1 MEKSVTL
8 KFFLTSVVLATL
20 TCSLIPVRTHAQ
32 SEPTSLQTVASSGIT
47 AEVVGVAYNATQ
59 EQVSVQIL
67 LKNTS
72 NVRIYLQDAQT
83 DSTQNAILGSGQGLT
98 SPYVDGLPFCN
109 NNYFQCS
116 GNENS
121 TEIGNFSYIDPGSVL
136 AVALRYNASQPPS
149 NPDTVS
155 FSLTM
160 LARFAKSDA
169 DNSPDDAGEVREITL
184 PFADI
189 SFAQNK

>member
-1 MEKSVTL
+1 MGTSVKF
-8 KFFLTSVVLATL
+8 KFFSTSVILATL
-20 TCSLIPVRTHAQ
+20 MCAITPCTAAAQ
-32 SEPTSLQTVASSGIT
+32 IGPPSLQTIASSGIT
-47 AEVVGVAYNATQ
+47 AEAVGVAYNATQ
-59 EQVSVQIL
+59 SQVSVQIL

-83 DSTQNAILGSGQGLT
+83 DSTQNAILGSGQGLI
-98 SPYVDGLPFCN
+98 SPNVDGLPSCN
-109 NNYFQCS
+109 NNYSECS
-116 GNENS
+116 GSENS
-121 TEIGNFSYIDPGSVL
+121 TAIANFSYIDPGSVL

-160 LARFAKSDA
+160 LARFAKSDV
-169 DNSPDDAGEVREITL
+169 DNSPDDAEEVREITL

-189 SFAQNK
+189 SFTTNK